1 MQRSRLEL
9 AAASTDIDAARDVA
23 RALNGTLYSDER
35 DDWQALPF
43 RALVTAV
50 TDDLDALTGIADVGS
65 YVVCRRLIKPGRG
78 GVFGLFP
85 LIRRPDLSHR
95 AADTHWR
102 DVHAPLALEHHAAMS
117 QYTQLSVL
125 QQISGT
131 SYDGFALCGFESIDD
146 LRQRFFTTPASR
158 DVILADIARFADTR
172 KSPRRLIA
180 LETSFRVGA
189 YS

>member
-1 MQRSRLEL
+1 
-9 AAASTDIDAARDVA
+9 
-23 RALNGTLYSDER
+23 
-35 DDWQALPF
+35 
-43 RALVTAV
+43 
-50 TDDLDALTGIADVGS
+50 
-65 YVVCRRLIKPGRG
+65 
-78 GVFGLFP
+78 
-85 LIRRPDLSHR
+85 
-95 AADTHWR
+95 
-102 DVHAPLALEHHAAMS
+102 VHAPLALEHHAAMS